1 MRIPVDWLKEYVTV
15 RMAPKALAERLT
27 MAGLEVVGVV
37 PSDGGPVLDLEITP
51 NRADCLSILGIAR
64 EVAAITHQRLK
75 LPSGA
80 RGKGRVARETKG
92 PRPPPPAPRPIL
104 RIEDRKGCSRY
115 IGRLIEEVRI
125 GPSPDWM
132 QRRLLACEARP
143 INNVVDITNYV
154 LFEYGQPLHAFDFDR
169 LAQGTILVRRAR
181 PKEPITTLDGVARM
195 LSADMLV
202 IADAARPV
210 AVAGVMGG
218 MGSEVTQGTTTRV
231 LLESALFDPISVR
244 RTARA
249 LGVTSESSYRFER
262 GVDPGGV
269 EAASTRAASLL
280 CELAGGT
287 LRTTVDAGTKPSKRT
302 VIALDGV
309 RVNRWL
315 GTRLSGSTI
324 RTTLARLS
332 CRVASSG
339 TGDAM
344 RVGVPSFRQDLRGD
358 VDLAEE
364 LARLQGYDRLPSHVP
379 TSALPE
385 DQGDSAPFWRLQ
397 SLRCLCASLGLA
409 ETINWSLI
417 SETELARCGFL
428 PSEAIRLVNPL
439 SQDHAY
445 LRPSLLMGLLQ
456 TVRRNVTQGM
466 AAIHVFEVGAV
477 ASAER
482 TAESIR
488 VGLALSGTWVRD
500 WRANEPCDFFRL
512 KGLIET
518 LIGRLC
524 QGEVRFVPTPHRWAE
539 PTVSTAVALN
549 GEAIGMAG
557 QVSRTVAESLDMKQP
572 VWVAELSVSDLLK
585 TTRATTAIRI
595 PATLPPV
602 KRDLSISVDEH
613 IPFEEFSRA
622 ISEVGGTLASHVELI
637 DRYTGESIPKGKYS
651 LTFSIEYRD
660 PARTLTA
667 AEVDALHQRIGQTLA
682 SRFGATLR

>member
-1 MRIPVDWLKEYVTV
+1 MKVPLEWLKEYVTI
-15 RMAPKALAERLT
+15 RLSPTALAERLT
-27 MAGLEVVGVV
+27 MTGLEVVGLHQVEKEA
-37 PSDGGPVLDLEITP
+37 VLDLEITP
-51 NRADCLSILGIAR
+51 NRADCLSIIGVAR
-64 EVAAITHQRLK
+64 EVAAITGQRLK
-75 LPSGA
+75 VPLAQGSRLKVQGKSRPSA
-80 RGKGRVARETKG
+80 LSLEPSASVNV
-92 PRPPPPAPRPIL
+92 
-104 RIEDRKGCSRY
+104 RIEDRAGCQRY
-115 IGRLIEEVRI
+115 IGRLIEGVRI

-132 QRRLLACEARP
+132 QRRLLACGARP

-169 LAQGTILVRRAR
+169 LAQGTILIRRAR
-181 PKEPITTLDGVARM
+181 PQESITMLDGVART
-195 LSADMLV
+195 LSGDMLV
-202 IADAARPV
+202 IADAARAV

-218 MGSEVTQGTTTRV
+218 MGSEVAQRTTRA

-262 GVDPGGV
+262 GVDPAGV
-269 EAASTRAASLL
+269 EAASGRAAALL

-287 LRTTVDAGTKPSKRT
+287 LRASVNAGTKLSKRA
-302 VIALDGV
+302 VITLDGA

-315 GTRLSGSTI
+315 GTTLSPAAM
-324 RTTLARLS
+324 RTSLATLS
-332 CRVASSG
+332 CRVAASG
-339 TGDAM
+339 HGTLM

-364 LARLQGYDRLPSHVP
+364 LARLQGYDRLPNHVP
-379 TSALPE
+379 TSALPQ
-385 DQGDSAPFWRLQ
+385 DQGDSTPFWRLQ

-409 ETINWSLI
+409 ETISWSLI
-417 SETELARCGFL
+417 SETELARCGFS
-428 PSEAIRLVNPL
+428 PAQAIRLVNPL

-456 TVRRNVTQGM
+456 TVRRNVTQGT

-477 ASAER
+477 ASRQEPV
-482 TAESIR
+482 ESVR
-488 VGLALSGTWVRD
+488 LGLALWGTWVRD
-500 WRANEPCDFFRL
+500 WHAHEPCDFFRL
-512 KGLIET
+512 KGLIEM

-549 GEAIGMAG
+549 GEAIGVAG
-557 QVSRTVAESLDMKQP
+557 QVSRVVAEALDVEQP
-572 VWVAELSVSDLLK
+572 VWVAELSVSGLLK
-585 TTRATTAIRI
+585 AKRSPTAIRI

-602 KRDLSISVDEH
+602 KRDLSILVDEH
-613 IPFEEFSRA
+613 THFEEFYRA
-622 ISEVGGTLASHVELI
+622 IGEVGGTLASHVELI
-637 DRYTGESIPKGKYS
+637 DRYTGKSIPQGKYS

-660 PARTLTA
+660 PSRTLTA
-667 AEVDALHQRIGQTLA
+667 AEVDVLHQRIGQALA